1 MATMLQAVL
10 TAFEEAR
17 GPISLNE
24 MARDLEIS
32 PGMLDSL
39 IEYWVRKGKVRAC
52 SGGSACASC
61 HSTCSYSPTMPRSY
75 ELVTCAEEDHRCCCR

>member
-1 MATMLQAVL
+1 MTTMLQAVL

-24 MARDLEIS
+24 MARDLGIA
-32 PGMLDSL
+32 PGMLDGL
-39 IEYWVRKGKVRAC
+39 IEHWVRKGKVRAC

-61 HSTCSYSPTMPRSY
+61 HSACSYSPTMPRSY
-75 ELVTCAEEDHRCCCR
+75 ELVTGAEGDHRCCGG